1 MTGIAGLSSVL
12 VINCKAL
19 CKRKQNNIVFVIV
32 STEENWF
39 ETITED
45 MKYEDSFHRFPVK
58 EERLPMK
65 KYK

>member
-39 ETITED
+39 ETIPED
-45 MKYEDSFHRFPVK
+45 MKYKDSFHRLPLK
-58 EERLPMK
+58 KERLSMK
-65 KYK
+65 IYK